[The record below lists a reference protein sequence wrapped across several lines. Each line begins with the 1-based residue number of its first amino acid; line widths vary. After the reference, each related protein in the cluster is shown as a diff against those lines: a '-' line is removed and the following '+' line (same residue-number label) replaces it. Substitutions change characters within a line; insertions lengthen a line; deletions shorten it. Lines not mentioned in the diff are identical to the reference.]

1 MYTGEYDSGS
11 LRAPLGDTPYT
22 MDTIITEHCTGKED
36 LLDMGC
42 GTCRKILSLV
52 DKCNRIVGIDLST
65 SMVAKAQSKIHAIP
79 NFHVYL
85 MNSTYTSFASQS
97 FDIVTCMLSS
107 FFPAEVY
114 RVLKPGG
121 RFFWECLGADDK
133 RDFKTYFG
141 KDSAGWRGILLEENN
156 VSRID
161 NIRRMLDGLFANV
174 EITEHRWTTRLNYEG
189 VMLLL
194 QQTSTIRGIETDLNQ
209 IEGAFRELSDSDGWV
224 KVQEHRYVVTG
235 IAR

>member
-1 MYTGEYDSGS
+1 
-11 LRAPLGDTPYT
+11 
-22 MDTIITEHCTGKED
+22 
-36 LLDMGC
+36 MGC

-52 DKCNRIVGIDLST
+52 DQCNRIVGIDLSA
-65 SMVAKAQSKIHAIP
+65 SMVAKAQSKIHALP
-79 NFHVYL
+79 NFHVYQ

-133 RDFKTYFG
+133 RDFKMHFG
-141 KDSAGWRGILLEENN
+141 KDSAGWRGILLEENS

-161 NIRRMLDGLFANV
+161 NMRRMLDGLFANV
-174 EITEHRWTTRLNYEG
+174 EINEHRWTTRLNYEG
-189 VMLLL
+189 LMLLL

-209 IEGAFRELSDSDGWV
+209 IEQAFRDLSDVDGWV
-224 KVQEHRYVVTG
+224 KVEEHRYVVTG